1 MKRRNLKQVKDCIK
15 CINNFYFYLVEYV
28 YNGRLNEEV
37 KASLEIK
44 PYILQNAMKVEL

>member
-1 MKRRNLKQVKDCIK
+1 MKNTQCIK
-15 CINNFYFYLVEYV
+15 FINNFYFYLVEYV

-44 PYILQNAMKVEL
+44 PYIRQNAMKVEL